1 MRLSKVLLTVLMGM
15 MLFSAVA
22 NAATKKIVLGFAQ
35 IGAESGWR
43 TAETASV
50 KAAAKEAGIT
60 LKFSDAQQKQEN
72 QIKALRSFIAQKVD
86 VIALAPVVESG
97 WDTVLQEAKKAK
109 IPVIIV
115 DRTINV
121 KDESLFAT
129 FVGSDFPLEGKN
141 AAIEMAKLLNGKGN
155 IVELQGTVGS
165 SAQVDRLKG
174 FADEIAKSPDIKMLA
189 SQSGDFTIAK
199 GKEVMESF
207 LKKYGNKINGLY
219 AHNDDMALGAIQA
232 IEEFGLKPGTDIKI
246 VSIDGVKG
254 IFEAMAAGKA
264 NVTVECN
271 PLLGPQIME
280 TAKKLAAGETVPKWI
295 KSNEGIYRMST
306 AKKDLPTRKY

>member
-86 VIALAPVVESG
+86 VIALARVVESG